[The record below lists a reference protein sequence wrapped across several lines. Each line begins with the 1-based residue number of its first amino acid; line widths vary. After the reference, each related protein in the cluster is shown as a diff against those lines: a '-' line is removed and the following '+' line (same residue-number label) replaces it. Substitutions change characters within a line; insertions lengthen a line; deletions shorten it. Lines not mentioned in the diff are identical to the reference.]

1 MTAPLLT
8 VLVITGGRD
17 PLPALEASILS
28 NRRDDVEWLVV
39 DNSRTPLRQVD
50 DIQGTPVRW
59 LTGPAGDGHASF
71 NRGVAAAL
79 GSLVLP
85 LLAGDELHPASVSRV
100 INEWRRIPLT
110 RSGRFSGITGLL
122 ATPADI
128 DGDPDAAAAGM
139 ESQSL
144 PFPFETA
151 DREPA
156 ELRYRTHWQGEPLFA
171 MRVELLRARPLPS
184 PGDALPPL
192 GMVWR
197 TAGRGFMTHA
207 INVELGVRAEP
218 PLSTI
223 FGDRLD
229 AAAKLTFDERWH
241 RTQPRAFFEAARDF
255 QRLSRTLGISRREQ
269 WQALSTRNAKAFWL
283 AALPTGRKRRT
294 PQRATPAAVARRSA
308 FKRPIVL
315 ITRSLDLA
323 GAERQLVTLA
333 IGFHQRKIDV
343 RVLVFYGGPLE
354 RDLRDAGVPLT
365 ILEKQGR
372 WDIFSFLRRLSR
384 ELRAAKPAVV
394 HGYLPM
400 PNLLALVLKPLHH
413 GQVVWGI
420 RATRGGPNGSE
431 WMAKL
436 VDRTEQKLSRFV
448 PLLISNSQAGR
459 SDAIEAGFPADRT
472 IVIPNGVDLER
483 FRRDEEGRARLRTV
497 WHVPD
502 GAPLIGRVGRID
514 PQKDYPTFLR
524 AAAIVAKQHP
534 DARFV
539 CVGGGPNAL
548 VEQLKRLGNELGLSS
563 RLIWTGPIQVMAS
576 AYSAMDICVSSS
588 AYGEGVP
595 NVVAEAMACGT
606 PVIATNVGDSAWTV
620 ADERFIVSIA
630 DPPALAETIMRML
643 DDIDAGLVD
652 GGTLRAR
659 IERELSVDRLLDRT
673 EQALLELSAH

>member
-1 MTAPLLT
+1 MTPPLLS
-8 VLVITGGRD
+8 VLIITGGRD
-17 PLPALEASILS
+17 PLPAMEASIAS

-39 DNSRTPLRQVD
+39 DNNPVRIAPVT
-50 DIQGTPVRW
+50 DIQGMPVRW

-79 GSLVLP
+79 GSLVMP

-100 INEWRRIPLT
+100 INEWRRIPPT
-110 RSGRFSGITGLL
+110 RVARFSGVTGLL
-122 ATPADI
+122 ATPSDLRS
-128 DGDPDAAAAGM
+128 DPDAAAAGID
-139 ESQSL
+139 SQSI

-156 ELRYRTHWQGEPLFA
+156 ELRYHANWHGEPLFA
-171 MRVELLRARPLPS
+171 MRVELLRARPVPS
-184 PGDALPPL
+184 PGDAFPPL
-192 GMVWR
+192 AMIWR
-197 TAGRGFMTHA
+197 TAGRGFATRA
-207 INVELGVRAEP
+207 INVELGVREEQ

-229 AAAKLTFDERWH
+229 AAAKLTFEEQWH
-241 RTQPRAFFEAARDF
+241 RQHPGLFLDAARDY
-255 QRLSRTLGISRREQ
+255 QRLSRALGISRRNQ
-269 WQALSTRNAKAFWL
+269 VRALSTRNARAFWL
-283 AALPTGRKRRT
+283 VALPLGLRSRKTRR
-294 PQRATPAAVARRSA
+294 AAPAAVTPRRALSG
-308 FKRPIVL
+308 PVVL
-315 ITRSLDLA
+315 LTRSLDLA
-323 GAERQLVTLA
+323 GAERQLATLA

-365 ILEKQGR
+365 ILEKRGR
-372 WDIFSFLRRLSR
+372 WDIFSFFGRLIG
-384 ELRAAKPAVV
+384 ELRAAKPAIV

-400 PNLLALVLKPLHH
+400 PNLLALLLRPIHH
-413 GQVVWGI
+413 GRVVWGI

-436 VDRTEQKLSRFV
+436 VDRTEQQLSRFV

-459 SDAIEAGFPADRT
+459 NDAIEAGFPADRT

-483 FRRDEEGRARLRTV
+483 FRRDEEGRTRLRTV
-497 WHVPD
+497 WHVPEN
-502 GAPLIGRVGRID
+502 APLIGRVGRID

-534 DARFV
+534 HARFV

-576 AYSAMDICVSSS
+576 AYSAMDVCVSSS

-606 PVIATNVGDSAWTV
+606 PVIATDVGDSAWTV
-620 ADERFIVSIA
+620 ADDRFIVPIA

-643 DDIDAGLVD
+643 EDIEAGLID
-652 GGTLRAR
+652 RGTLRAR
-659 IERELSVDRLLDRT
+659 VERDLSVDRLLDRT
-673 EQALLELSAH
+673 EQALLGLTD